1 ASGVARAVAGLATEH
16 VGDRLWA
23 EDAALWK
30 RQGIPGTG
38 SFAWLEVPEPTAP
51 AVAAITAFAQDVRA
65 AGLTQ
70 VLVCGI
76 GPDVMPADVLRR
88 CVGMGRGWLDLRVL
102 DAGDAAAVQAAA
114 TRGDPART
122 LYLLISSTPSLPA
135 ALDAAFRL
143 LWARARE
150 VRGDDAGAC
159 FVAVSSPGG
168 PLESLAGEH
177 GFRRVFRTPADLG
190 GRWAALSPSRP
201 GPAPPLRLVPGHLP
215 DPGPRL

>member
-1 ASGVARAVAGLATEH
+1 QVEQESIAIEAVPARPEAGGVAAFARSWETLLDPVGRRREALRLGARTTARLGPAASGVGRAVAGLAAER

-38 SFAWLEVPEPTAP
+38 SFAWLEVPEPSAP
-51 AVAAITAFAQDVRA
+51 AVAAITAFAQDGRG
-65 AGLTQ
+65 AGLPQ
-70 VLVCGI
+70 VVACGL
-76 GPDVMPADVLRR
+76 GPAVMPADVLRR

-135 ALDAAFRL
+135 AVDAAFRL

-159 FVAVSSPGG
+159 FVAVSSP
-168 PLESLAGEH
+168 
-177 GFRRVFRTPADLG
+177 
-190 GRWAALSPSRP
+190 
-201 GPAPPLRLVPGHLP
+201 
-215 DPGPRL
+215 